1 MSLNQQLR
9 RIIFS
14 SLYYTGIPFLLRE
27 VVERDKTTIV
37 VFHAPSPDAARGH
50 FEALRKRYN
59 IISLAD
65 YLRARIDGRAGE
77 LPPKSL
83 IITMDDGH
91 RSNAQLKSLLQEMEI
106 PITIFIC
113 SGIVGTHRHFWWLHT
128 RSSSEAK
135 ACKQMTD
142 AERLEFLLSRDHHP
156 EQEYP
161 DRQALSKS
169 EIEELK
175 PLVDFQAHSVSHPI
189 LPACADEKAEREIER
204 CKTDLE
210 RLYGLK
216 IEAFAFPNG
225 DYTERE
231 INLACKAGY
240 SCVLTVDYGFNNP
253 NTDLF
258 RLKRIPVPDQATV
271 SELLVKI
278 SGLWGLLRLSPRF
291 GDDGAHP
298 ATAGRPANALSR
310 SKPEILDADR
320 QRLLDSTSCF

>member
-1 MSLNQQLR
+1 MSLSQQLR
-9 RIIFS
+9 KIIFS
-14 SLYYTGIPFLLRE
+14 PLYYTGIPFLLRE
-27 VVERDKTTIV
+27 VVERNKTTIV

-59 IISLAD
+59 IIPLAD
-65 YLRARIDGRAGE
+65 YVRARIDGRARK

-91 RSNAQLKSLLQEMEI
+91 RSNAQLKSLLQEMEM
-106 PITIFIC
+106 PVTIFLC

-128 RSSSEAK
+128 RSPSEAK

-142 AERLEFLLSRDHHP
+142 AERLELLLSRDYHP

-225 DYTERE
+225 DSSEHNIVMTR
-231 INLACKAGY
+231 NAGY
-240 SCVLTVDYGFNNP
+240 RCALTLDTGTNDIDA
-253 NTDLF
+253 DLF
-258 RLKRIPVPDQATV
+258 RLRRIPVSDDASV
-271 SELLVKI
+271 SELLVKA
-278 SGLWGLLRLSPRF
+278 SGFWRRLNWARRLLKQFLP
-291 GDDGAHP
+291 GAESRE
-298 ATAGRPANALSR
+298 ATAYDTATP
-310 SKPEILDADR
+310 KPQETIGA
-320 QRLLDSTSCF
+320 

>member
-1 MSLNQQLR
+1 MSLSQQLR
-9 RIIFS
+9 KIIFS
-14 SLYYTGIPFLLRE
+14 SLYYIGIPFLLRE
-27 VVERDKTTIV
+27 VVERDRTTIV

-50 FEALRKRYN
+50 FVALRKRYN
-59 IISLAD
+59 IIPLAD
-65 YLRARIDGRAGE
+65 YLRARIDGRARK

-91 RSNAQLKSLLQEMEI
+91 RSNAQLKSLLQEMEM
-106 PITIFIC
+106 PVTIFLC

-128 RSSSEAK
+128 RSPSEAK

-142 AERLEFLLSRDHHP
+142 AERLELLLSRDYHP

-175 PLVDFQAHSVSHPI
+175 SLVDFQAHSVSHPI
-189 LPACADEKAEREIER
+189 LPACADEKAEHEIER

-225 DYTERE
+225 DCSERD
-231 INLACKAGY
+231 IVIARNAGY
-240 SCVLTVDYGFNNP
+240 RCALTLDTGINDIDV
-253 NTDLF
+253 DLF
-258 RLKRIPVPDQATV
+258 RLRRIPVPDDASV
-271 SELLVKI
+271 SELLVKA
-278 SGLWGLLRLSPRF
+278 SGFWRRLKWVRGLLKQFLP
-291 GDDGAHP
+291 GAASRE
-298 ATAGRPANALSR
+298 ATAYDTATP
-310 SKPEILDADR
+310 KPQEAIGA
-320 QRLLDSTSCF
+320 

>member
-1 MSLNQQLR
+1 MSLSQQLR
-9 RIIFS
+9 KIIFS

-27 VVERDKTTIV
+27 VVDRDKTTIV
-37 VFHAPSPDAARGH
+37 VLHAPSPEAARGH

-59 IISLAD
+59 VIPLAD

-106 PITIFIC
+106 PITIFLC
-113 SGIVGTHRHFWWLHT
+113 SGIVGTHRHFWWLHI

-142 AERLEFLLSRDHHP
+142 AERLEFLLSRDYHP

-189 LPACADEKAEREIER
+189 LPACGDEKAEGEIER

-210 RLYGLK
+210 QLYGLK

-225 DYTERE
+225 DCSERD
-231 INLACKAGY
+231 IVMTRNAGY
-240 SCVLTVDYGFNNP
+240 RCALTIDTGINDID
-253 NTDLF
+253 TDLF
-258 RLKRIPVPDQATV
+258 RLRRVSVPDDAPV
-271 SELLVKI
+271 SELLVKA
-278 SGLWGLLRLSPRF
+278 SGFWRRLRYAHGLLKQFLP
-291 GDDGAHP
+291 GAKSRE
-298 ATAGRPANALSR
+298 ATAYETATP
-310 SKPEILDADR
+310 KPQEPIGACEKR
-320 QRLLDSTSCF
+320 MFNWF